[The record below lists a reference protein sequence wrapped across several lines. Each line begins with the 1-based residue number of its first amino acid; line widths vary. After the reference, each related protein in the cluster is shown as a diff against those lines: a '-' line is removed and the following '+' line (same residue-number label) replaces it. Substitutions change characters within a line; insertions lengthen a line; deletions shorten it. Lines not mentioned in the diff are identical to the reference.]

1 MRSSEEPISAQ
12 PRHFVSEPENRSQRC
27 AGTREGRH
35 GRRARCRGVP
45 RAAAAVAMADDG
57 YAVDD
62 VGQRGSQS
70 ASAATDV
77 TAPAVGVMDMDQESQ
92 QGCAAAEHLG
102 DADPKV
108 TKGPR
113 ALRLLRISPPE
124 TPNGGHA
131 RSCSESVLCRLL
143 WICSVGTSCP
153 RARASPP
160 SPRASRAL
168 PRWPRSRRLP
178 LALAR
183 GAQHMPGVLYLH
195 ACAAACGAIRAV

>member
-1 MRSSEEPISAQ
+1 MDELA
-12 PRHFVSEPENRSQRC
+12 
-27 AGTREGRH
+27 A
-35 GRRARCRGVP
+35 
-45 RAAAAVAMADDG
+45 AAAAVAMADDG

-131 RSCSESVLCRLL
+131 KVSGTENRVCSEHS
-143 WICSVGTSCP
+143 GT
-153 RARASPP
+153 
-160 SPRASRAL
+160 L
-168 PRWPRSRRLP
+168 FQ
-178 LALAR
+178 
-183 GAQHMPGVLYLH
+183 G
-195 ACAAACGAIRAV
+195 

>member
-12 PRHFVSEPENRSQRC
+12 HAISCPNAKTAAS
-27 AGTREGRH
+27 AALA
-35 GRRARCRGVP
+35 RARGGMDELVA
-45 RAAAAVAMADDG
+45 AAAAVAMADDG
-57 YAVDD
+57 YAVDDD

-77 TAPAVGVMDMDQESQ
+77 TASAVGVMDMDQESQ